1 MPGRAGQTRK
11 ASEAFG
17 GPPTTARYG
26 NDWTSQGNASGVA
39 NVAGRPGIG
48 GGLRSNGGM
57 IPAQSLKEMQLRQ
70 MMALQNSMAGGGPSG
85 GGGGVTGM
93 AGGGG
98 PTPGSAGMSGF
109 GNHHQQQDT
118 YFDSQQ
124 VAIQQQLN
132 LIQQLQA
139 QQMVGER
146 SAVRRPP
153 QGVLG
158 VGPTVS
164 TSGGLSSIDDPVARR
179 MKLDHQHLPKS
190 QLQQQQQQQIQ
201 QQQQQQQQQ
210 IQQQQDQQSNG
221 AVTDSNGVPKTIA
234 AHTHLLELSDPD
246 GSRLR
251 AYYRLSV
258 DEVFGFPPTP
268 TDEEYCSR
276 LNITGMTPR
285 MIPGTHLAAL
295 SAARFAEVSL
305 GAIVHNETSLAM
317 ELCNAVVHCLKES
330 VQEPVQPPYMF
341 EIARS
346 YFLLA
351 VFRAFRGDM
360 VRYFKYRRVC
370 LTYVSK
376 LEVCTCTVY
385 LPDHNLVLEERNL
398 FVYEILFHVLFCF
411 VLTVAPISLT
421 SDFFPCDAVY
431 C

>member
-1 MPGRAGQTRK
+1 MEEQQVKKQQQAMTPQKGA
-11 ASEAFG
+11 
-17 GPPTTARYG
+17 
-26 NDWTSQGNASGVA
+26 
-39 NVAGRPGIG
+39 
-48 GGLRSNGGM
+48 
-57 IPAQSLKEMQLRQ
+57 
-70 MMALQNSMAGGGPSG
+70 SG
-85 GGGGVTGM
+85 GGAQGKQQRGKR
-93 AGGGG
+93 AQS
-98 PTPGSAGMSGF
+98 TP
-109 GNHHQQQDT
+109 N
-118 YFDSQQ
+118 
-124 VAIQQQLN
+124 
-132 LIQQLQA
+132 
-139 QQMVGER
+139 
-146 SAVRRPP
+146 RR
-153 QGVLG
+153 
-158 VGPTVS
+158 
-164 TSGGLSSIDDPVARR
+164 LS
-179 MKLDHQHLPKS
+179 
-190 QLQQQQQQQIQ
+190 Q
-201 QQQQQQQQQ
+201 QQQQQQQRMQQ
-210 IQQQQDQQSNG
+210 QQSNG
-221 AVTDSNGVPKTIA
+221 TVTDSNGVPKTIA

-385 LPDHNLVLEERNL
+385 LPNHNLVLEGRNL
-398 FVYEILFHVLFCF
+398 LLYEILFHVLFCF

>member
-1 MPGRAGQTRK
+1 
-11 ASEAFG
+11 
-17 GPPTTARYG
+17 
-26 NDWTSQGNASGVA
+26 
-39 NVAGRPGIG
+39 
-48 GGLRSNGGM
+48 M

-93 AGGGG
+93 AGGG
-98 PTPGSAGMSGF
+98 PTPGPAGMSGF

-164 TSGGLSSIDDPVARR
+164 TSGGLSSIDDSVARR

-190 QLQQQQQQQIQ
+190 QLQQQQQQQI
-201 QQQQQQQQQ
+201 QQQQQQQQ

-385 LPDHNLVLEERNL
+385 LPNHNLVLEERNL

-411 VLTVAPISLT
+411 DCRP
-421 SDFFPCDAVY
+421 DFSNQ
-431 C
+431 